1 MNDKAKPTP
10 KPVKAT
16 AVASKQPAAAKKS
29 AAAPKP
35 VAAKK
40 TKVAEPAVEPR
51 QPRINEKARQRT
63 RTRLLRAARSVMGRK
78 GIEATA
84 INDITDEAELSF
96 GSFYNYFASKEEVAR
111 AVFIEDALA
120 MIEELDSGT
129 SPEAGIAERVGVN
142 IRRTI
147 HRGLTDPVWGWF
159 LVHSMYSINDMVSTM
174 GNPLARD
181 IHTGNS
187 ENSFDVVDVDSTVD
201 CIIGGMIFLLRKIL
215 EEQRPASAVESMV
228 QYILR
233 GMGVAH
239 EEVER
244 IIRIDLSN

>member
-1 MNDKAKPTP
+1 MNK
-10 KPVKAT
+10 KAT
-16 AVASKQPAAAKKS
+16 P
-29 AAAPKP
+29 APKRTKATP
-35 VAAKK
+35 APSKKAEAAE
-40 TKVAEPAVEPR
+40 ASVEPR
-51 QPRINEKARQRT
+51 QPRVNEKARQRT

-84 INDITDEAELSF
+84 INDITEEAELSF
-96 GSFYNYFASKEEVAR
+96 GSFYNYFTSKEEVAR

-120 MIEELDSGT
+120 MIEELDAGT
-129 SPEAGIAERVGVN
+129 SPDAGIAERVGVN

-159 LVHSMYSINDMVSTM
+159 LVHSMYSINDMISTM

-181 IHTGNS
+181 ILIGNN
-187 ENSFDVVDVDSTVD
+187 EGAFDVVDIDSTVD
-201 CIIGGMIFLLRKIL
+201 CIIGGMLFLLRKIL
-215 EEQRPASAVESMV
+215 EGGRPNSAVESMV

-239 EEVER
+239 DEVDR
-244 IIRIDLSN
+244 IIHIDLSA